1 VSAAGAQVAKAPDR
15 RRARRDGAGRRLLP
29 LAAFGAPG
37 SLWLLLL
44 VVVPYAGV
52 LVFSFF
58 RTDYVSLIPAFT
70 FDNLHRAVSDGVVHT
85 VLLRTLLI
93 SLTVTALTL
102 LIALPLA
109 YLGAFYVKRKPLF
122 VFCVVAPMFVS
133 YIVRLYSWR
142 LLLGDNGVV
151 NKLLQSLGIVDKPLG
166 FLLFSPWAVII
177 TLTYVYMPFM
187 FVSLFSVMDG
197 MDRKVLHAAAD
208 LYASPWRR
216 FTRVTLPLIRPGI
229 AAGVMFVF
237 PLSFG
242 DYIAPG
248 LVGGTNG
255 QMLANLVQNQFGTTF
270 DYPFGAALA
279 FMLLVIV
286 MVVVWGLDRWRR
298 VEDAVAF

>member
-1 VSAAGAQVAKAPDR
+1 MEAGAALR
-15 RRARRDGAGRRLLP
+15 RRSP
-29 LAAFGAPG
+29 LAFFGGPG
-37 SLWLLLL
+37 SIWVLLF

-52 LVFSFF
+52 LVFSFWK
-58 RTDYVSLIPAFT
+58 TDYVSLIPAFT
-70 FDNLHRAVSDGVVHT
+70 LKNLDRALTDGVVHT

-93 SLTVTALTL
+93 SLAVTTISLVV
-102 LIALPLA
+102 ALPLA
-109 YLGAFYVKRKPLF
+109 YLGAFYVRRKALF

-142 LLLGDNGVV
+142 LLLGDQGVV
-151 NKLLQSLGIVDKPLG
+151 NKVLQSVGIIDKPLG

-187 FVSLFSVMDG
+187 FVSLFSVMEG
-197 MDRKVLHAAAD
+197 MDRRVLHAASD
-208 LYASPWRR
+208 LYASPFRR

-248 LVGGTNG
+248 LVGGTDG

-279 FMLLVIV
+279 FMLLAIV
-286 MVVVWGLDRWRR
+286 MTVVWGLDRWRGVR
-298 VEDAVAF
+298 NVSVV